1 MIGRFISVA
10 LMGAF
15 ALAGLLFVSGTALAH
30 QGHSHQVVHTHA
42 TANAVQPGV
51 SQAPPQSVSPSET
64 VVFDL
69 VATQTDDQTD
79 SPANTC
85 NGACCAASFSCC
97 GSAMAPLPL
106 SLGPPHLRGHAIAIR
121 AGPIGPG
128 INPEALP
135 KPPKSFA

>member
-1 MIGRFISVA
+1 
-10 LMGAF
+10 MGAL

-30 QGHSHQVVHTHA
+30 QGHSHQGVHAHA
-42 TANAVQPGV
+42 TAHATQAGV
-51 SQAPPQSVSPSET
+51 SHAPVQNAFPSEA
-64 VVFDL
+64 VMFDV
-69 VATQTDDQTD
+69 VATQADDQTD

-97 GSAMAPLPL
+97 GSAMAPLPVA
-106 SLGPPHLRGHAIAIR
+106 LGPPHLRGHAVAIR